1 MAKKTGLKRGL
12 DALLAKPK
20 GSTKT
25 DAGQNASTDP
35 GMESGD
41 ELKSLPVEFMR
52 PGKYQ
57 PRKDMTDEGLQ
68 ELANSIKVQGV
79 IQPIVIRPLDKPDQ
93 YEIIAGERRWR
104 AAQRAELAE
113 VPVII
118 KKVEDNAAIAMSLIE
133 NIQREDLNAIEEA
146 VALQRLKQ
154 EFELTHQEVADAVGK
169 SRATV
174 TNIMRLLTLADSV
187 RRMIEHGDLEMGHGR
202 ALLSMPLEQQPT
214 VAKQVAEKS
223 LSVRETEKLVQRLL
237 KPAQKA
243 PKPQKSAD
251 IKVLE
256 RSLSEYL
263 GSPADLQHQKNGRG
277 KVVLQYSNLEELDGI
292 LAKIGVPKH

>member
-12 DALLAKPK
+12 DALLTKPK
-20 GSTKT
+20 AAANPEAPATGNTE
-25 DAGQNASTDP
+25 QVL
-35 GMESGD
+35 ESGD
-41 ELKSLPVEFMR
+41 ELKSLPVEFIQ

-68 ELANSIKVQGV
+68 ELADSIRVQGV
-79 IQPIVIRPLDKPDQ
+79 IQPIVIRPLDKADS

-146 VALQRLKQ
+146 VALQRLKD

-169 SRATV
+169 SRTTV
-174 TNIMRLLTLADSV
+174 TNIMRLLSLSESV

-202 ALLSMPLEQQPT
+202 TLLALPIEQQAAI
-214 VAKQVAEKS
+214 AKQVADKS

-237 KPAQKA
+237 NPAKKTSKPAKT
-243 PKPQKSAD
+243 AD

-263 GSPADLQHQKNGRG
+263 GSPADVQHQKNGKG